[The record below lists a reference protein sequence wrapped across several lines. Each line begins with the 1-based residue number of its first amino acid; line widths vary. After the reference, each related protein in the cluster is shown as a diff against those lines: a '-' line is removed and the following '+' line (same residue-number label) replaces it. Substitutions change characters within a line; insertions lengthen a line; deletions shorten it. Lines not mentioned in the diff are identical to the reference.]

1 MRKPTLIV
9 VCGPNGAGKTSITH
23 KILNHKWIENS
34 IYINPDEIANNL
46 FGDWNSLESIIKAAN
61 YAKELREK
69 CIAKGESFI
78 FETVLSAEDK
88 IDFLYM
94 AKQKGYFIRVFFVGT
109 ESPTINAA
117 RIVQRVMS
125 GGHDVPII
133 KIISR
138 YSKSI
143 ANCSVISKFVDRL
156 YVYDNSLDFKEP
168 SLLFRASDGKLTKEY
183 HKIKEWA
190 DPIFNEV
197 NKSKNH

>member
-1 MRKPTLIV
+1 
-9 VCGPNGAGKTSITH
+9 
-23 KILNHKWIENS
+23 
-34 IYINPDEIANNL
+34 
-46 FGDWNSLESIIKAAN
+46 
-61 YAKELREK
+61 
-69 CIAKGESFI
+69 
-78 FETVLSAEDK
+78 
-88 IDFLYM
+88 M
-94 AKQKGYFIRVFFVGT
+94 AKQKGYFIRVFFVAT

-125 GGHDVPII
+125 GGHDVPIV

-168 SLLFRASDGKLTKEY
+168 SLLFRASDGKLTQEY

>member
-1 MRKPTLIV
+1 MKKPTLIV

-69 CIAKGESFI
+69 CIANGESFI

-94 AKQKGYFIRVFFVGT
+94 AKQKGYFIRVFFVAT

-125 GGHDVPII
+125 GGHDVPIV

>member
-1 MRKPTLIV
+1 MKKPTLIV
-9 VCGPNGAGKTSITH
+9 VCGPNGSGKTSITH

-46 FGDWNSLESIIKAAN
+46 FGDWNSLDAIINAAN
-61 YAKELREK
+61 YAKVLREK
-69 CIAKGESFI
+69 CIEEGTSFI

-88 IDFLYM
+88 IDFLFV
-94 AKQKGYFIRVFFVGT
+94 AKQKGFFIRVFFVGT

-117 RIVQRVMS
+117 RIVQRVIG
-125 GGHDVPII
+125 GGHDVPIV

-143 ANCSVISKFVDRL
+143 ANCAVISKFVDRL

-168 SLLFRASDGKLTKEY
+168 SLLFRASDGNLTKVY
-183 HKIKEWA
+183 HKIKDWSF
-190 DPIFNEV
+190 PIFNQV
-197 NKSKNH
+197 INQK

>member
-1 MRKPTLIV
+1 LRKPTLIV

-46 FGDWNSLESIIKAAN
+46 FGDWNSLDAIIKAAN
-61 YAKELREK
+61 YSKDLREK
-69 CIAKGESFI
+69 CIEEGSSFI

-94 AKQKGYFIRVFFVGT
+94 AKQKGFFIRVFFVGT

-117 RIVQRVMS
+117 RIVQRVIG

-183 HKIKEWA
+183 HKIKDWA
-190 DPIFNEV
+190 FPIFNQV
-197 NKSKNH
+197 NNLK

>member
-1 MRKPTLIV
+1 MKKPTLIV
-9 VCGPNGAGKTSITH
+9 VCGPNGSGKTSITH

-34 IYINPDEIANNL
+34 IYINPDEIANHR
-46 FGDWNSLESIIKAAN
+46 FGDWNSLDAIIKAAN
-61 YAKELREK
+61 YAKQLREK
-69 CIAKGESFI
+69 CIEDGISFI
-78 FETVLSAEDK
+78 FETVLSTEDK
-88 IDFLYM
+88 IEFLFK

-117 RIVQRVMS
+117 RIVQRVMN

-143 ANCSVISKFVDRL
+143 ANCSVIARFVDRL

-168 SLLFRASDGKLTKEY
+168 ALLFRASDGKLTKVY
-183 HKIKEWA
+183 HKIKDWA
-190 DPIFNEV
+190 FPVFKQV
-197 NKSKNH
+197 NKIK